1 MHGIHAIY
9 SSCLQARYCASITAV
24 MQESNQPYKHA
35 VFTAARGTSLAPYAT
50 KCLTGMQPLLKQ
62 QLLS

>member
-24 MQESNQPYKHA
+24 MQEA
-35 VFTAARGTSLAPYAT
+35 TSHTSMP
-50 KCLTGMQPLLKQ
+50 CSQ
-62 QLLS
+62 QLGALRWHRMQLNVSRACSHY